1 MSIEETY
8 FSLLRS
14 ALWGDGCPPVQK
26 EDVPVLSDI
35 AIKQS
40 TAPMIYDRLLACGAG
55 ISAEKAVRMKQ
66 FIAKNIMTHTS
77 LNTLIAKV
85 VKELRGMGIEG
96 VLLKGQGNASHYR
109 RPELRA
115 CGDID
120 YYVGEENFME
130 AAHYISRLAGEKEF
144 NENGSPRSITTPIS
158 ASLKSRYTGA
168 ARSSIPRNVTASTVA
183 ILPMDCIRTSSL

>member
-14 ALWGDGCPPVQK
+14 ALWGDGCPPVRK

-77 LNTLIAKV
+77 LNTLGTLPV
-85 VKELRGMGIEG
+85 RLRELVPQCDETW
-96 VLLKGQGNASHYR
+96 GQVPVSEY
-109 RPELRA
+109 LR
-115 CGDID
+115 DKI
-120 YYVGEENFME
+120 
-130 AAHYISRLAGEKEF
+130 
-144 NENGSPRSITTPIS
+144 
-158 ASLKSRYTGA
+158 
-168 ARSSIPRNVTASTVA
+168 
-183 ILPMDCIRTSSL
+183 